1 MAVRKIAIACQG
13 GGTHAAFTWGVLTE
27 ILRTQQAWDNEA
39 GNGDTFKVVAI
50 SGTSAGAL
58 NALAAWYGLV
68 PNAADP
74 ACGSP
79 EKAIERLDFLWTT
92 FAATTFAETMH
103 NSVVASLLEWKAKGA
118 PFPGLNP
125 YHPQGN
131 LALTGLAMMGARP
144 EYLGFAGLLAVLCPD
159 FASIDWTG
167 VRASGVRMIAGA
179 IEVLSGNFE
188 IFDSDKTLEQ
198 LGLLPGGARID
209 QYDATRWR
217 MRRPI
222 SLEGV
227 AASGTLPDVLPAQ
240 RIPETTFPTCEP
252 GQRLVRDGMY
262 WDGLFSQNPP
272 VRDLLDH
279 EGKDEKPD
287 EIWVVRINSQE
298 IYPDS
303 MDLNLEDIRDREN
316 ALAGNLSLN
325 QELDHILS
333 MNRWIEVFGDQ
344 HPPLQNRKIV
354 SVRTIKMRRETAWGL
369 RHTSKFNR
377 DIGHLTRLRDEGQA
391 VTQQWLSDWRAL
403 GDGFSKYPDDA
414 RYPGLVCPPY
424 LNPVDGA

>member
-1 MAVRKIAIACQG
+1 MAVRTIAIACQG

-27 ILRTQQAWDNEA
+27 ILRTQQAWDSEP

-68 PNAADP
+68 PNSADP
-74 ACGSP
+74 ACGSA

-118 PFPGLNP
+118 PFPGFNP
-125 YHPQGN
+125 YHPHGN
-131 LALTGLAMMGARP
+131 LALAGLEIMGARP
-144 EYLGFAGLLAVLCPD
+144 EYLGFPGLLAVLCPD
-159 FASIDWTG
+159 FASIDWPG

-198 LGLLPGGARID
+198 LGLLPGGRRID
-209 QYDATRWR
+209 EYDAARWR

-222 SLEGV
+222 SLDGV
-227 AASGTLPDVLPAQ
+227 AASGTLPEVLPAQ
-240 RIPETTFPTCEP
+240 RIPEATFPTCEP
-252 GQRLVRDGMY
+252 GKRLVRDGMY

-279 EGKDEKPD
+279 ESRDEKPD
-287 EIWVVRINSQE
+287 EIWVVRINPQE
-298 IYPDS
+298 TYPES
-303 MDLNLEDIRDREN
+303 MDLSLEDIRDREN
-316 ALAGNLSLN
+316 ALAGRGAAAVLAGSAAG
-325 QELDHILS
+325 S
-333 MNRWIEVFGDQ
+333 
-344 HPPLQNRKIV
+344 
-354 SVRTIKMRRETAWGL
+354 RRHCRQL
-369 RHTSKFNR
+369 
-377 DIGHLTRLRDEGQA
+377 RLR
-391 VTQQWLSDWRAL
+391 RADRA
-403 GDGFSKYPDDA
+403 GDGHGV
-414 RYPGLVCPPY
+414 PGQTVVRRDNHRGGSRPVVGDRRPVPGDSRAGHRQLVTAGRCAGEP
-424 LNPVDGA
+424 G